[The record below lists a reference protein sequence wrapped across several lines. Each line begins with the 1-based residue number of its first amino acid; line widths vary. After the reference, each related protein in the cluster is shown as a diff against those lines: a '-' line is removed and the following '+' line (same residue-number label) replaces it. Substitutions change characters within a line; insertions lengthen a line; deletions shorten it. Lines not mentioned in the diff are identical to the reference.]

1 MKKQQHFKFFNVLA
15 AFLMFSGM
23 LVVTDNAVAKPIML
37 SNSSSK
43 NSSKTKNVQ
52 PKKASKEN
60 KKKDGAANSA
70 KVGQTKKELS
80 QINSK
85 IQAEKDKQ
93 SQLERKVE
101 LTKKEILDVQRKM
114 VAAASSI
121 QEQEESLGRL
131 EQKMHEFE
139 MGLDQMKNRLSL
151 RKRQRIY
158 VLAALQNLAWKP
170 TEALFIQPMPAEYT
184 LRSALLLREVVPRLE
199 YTTDELNEDIAK
211 VSSLTGAIKAQYA
224 QIKTYAKRLEEKRKN
239 MDGLLLQKTKLQD
252 MFAQESKQARL
263 RAENLAKQASD
274 LRDLVVKLEQ
284 ESLKRKKE
292 KKNVRSEETG
302 AFMASKGK
310 IPYPVKGTI
319 VKKYGDAT
327 DTGPSKGIVI
337 QTRGSAQVISPFD
350 GTVLFAG
357 PFRGYGQLMII
368 EHDGGH
374 HTLLAGM
381 GRLDA
386 VVGSTLMAGEP
397 VGLMSD
403 EISPTLYVELRKDG
417 QPINPSGYMKNK

>member
-1 MKKQQHFKFFNVLA
+1 MNKQQRFKIYNVMA
-15 AFLMFSGM
+15 AFLIFSGM
-23 LVVTDNAVAKPIML
+23 LVVTNNAVSKPIIL
-37 SNSSSK
+37 TNSSSK
-43 NSSKTKNVQ
+43 NTTASKKTAKKSSKET
-52 PKKASKEN
+52 
-60 KKKDGAANSA
+60 KKKDTSVNNA

-93 SQLERKVE
+93 TQLDKKVE
-101 LTKKEILDVQRKM
+101 LTKKEILEVQRKM
-114 VAAASSI
+114 VVAAGSI

-139 MGLDQMKNRLSL
+139 TGLAQMKQCLSV
-151 RKRQRIY
+151 RKKQRIY

-170 TEALFIQPMPAEYT
+170 TEALFIQPLPAEYT

-199 YTTDELNEDIAK
+199 YTTEELNEDIAK

-239 MDGLLLQKTKLQD
+239 MDGLLLQKTKLQN
-252 MFAQESKQARL
+252 MFAQESKQAKL

-274 LRDLVVKLEQ
+274 LKDLVAKLEQ
-284 ESLKRKKE
+284 ESMKRKKE
-292 KKNVRSEETG
+292 KKKVKTEETG

-319 VKKYGDAT
+319 VKNYGDAT

-337 QTRGSAQVISPFD
+337 QTRGNAQVISPFD

-368 EHDGGH
+368 EHDGGY

-386 VVGSTLMAGEP
+386 VVGSSLMAGEP
-397 VGLMSD
+397 VGIMSD
-403 EISPTLYVELRKDG
+403 ELSPTLYIELRHGG
-417 QPINPSGYMKNK
+417 QPINPSSYMKNK